1 MGIAAFV
8 LGLVKGSEVNAP
20 AEVWG
25 KSEQDGQVWRS
36 SQTECNVACQKT
48 SLFERAY
55 LESRTK
61 PQDIM
66 N

>member
-1 MGIAAFV
+1 M
-8 LGLVKGSEVNAP
+8 LGLVKGSEVNVP
-20 AEVWG
+20 AEVWR
-25 KSEQDGQVWRS
+25 KSEQDGQVWRN

-55 LESRTK
+55 LGARPK
-61 PQDIM
+61 PQGIM